1 VPGSGHPARAPPR
14 RPPWALPAD
23 ELRSADAPA
32 PAPTAAETP
41 VPIVAIT
48 VDDTLLHIAPA
59 DDVLAH
65 LAAEAGRPG
74 ALDPQVWEFFAKDG
88 TVLTQQTDPGT
99 GAVTLEPDPAFPT
112 PAELDRRLPLDR
124 MDSFLARA
132 QVLLTR
138 DLQTGIAAEHVRVPR
153 LTGDLPDVVTGLA
166 AVMTV
171 PKSIAQPDSRDWIHN
186 LGHRF

>member
-1 VPGSGHPARAPPR
+1 VTDSPPAESHHPADAPGP
-14 RPPWALPAD
+14 
-23 ELRSADAPA
+23 APA
-32 PAPTAAETP
+32 PAATP

-48 VDDTLLHIAPA
+48 VDDTLLHVAPA
-59 DDVLAH
+59 GDVLPH

-74 ALDPQVWEFFAKDG
+74 VLDPLVWEFFAKDG
-88 TVLTQQTDPGT
+88 TVLAQHTDPGT
-99 GAVTLEPDPAFPT
+99 GAVTLEPDPAFPA
-112 PAELDRRLPLDR
+112 PEELDRRLLLDR
-124 MDSFLARA
+124 IDSFLARV
-132 QVLLTR
+132 QVVLTR

-171 PKSIAQPDSRDWIHN
+171 PRSIVQPDSRNWIHN

>member
-1 VPGSGHPARAPPR
+1 MIDSPPAESQHPADA
-14 RPPWALPAD
+14 A
-23 ELRSADAPA
+23 APA
-32 PAPTAAETP
+32 PAPAEPP

-48 VDDTLLHIAPA
+48 VDDTLLHIASA

-65 LAAEAGRPG
+65 LAAEAGRAG
-74 ALDPQVWEFFAKDG
+74 ALDPLVWEFFAKDG
-88 TVLTQQTDPGT
+88 TVLTQHTDAGT
-99 GAVTLEPDPAFPT
+99 GAVTLEPDPALPA
-112 PAELDRRLPLDR
+112 PAELDRRLLLDR
-124 MDSFLARA
+124 IDSFLARV

-138 DLQTGIAAEHVRVPR
+138 DLQTGIAAQHVRVPR